1 MHTQFVPTIC
11 AALTLASGVA
21 YAQSPAAAPK
31 FVFEVASIKPA
42 PPLDP
47 AKIMSG
53 GAHVGM
59 KIDQARVDIGFLSTS
74 DLIMMAYKLKSYQ
87 LVTPDWMK
95 GLAAQ
100 RWDIMAKMPPGA
112 TKDDVPQMMQ
122 ALLAERFK
130 LEFHKESKDHNAYV
144 LTVAKSGLKMTEA
157 PPDPEPAKPESLAPG
172 ESPKAPA
179 GNENP
184 QVKMTQTGE
193 NSATV
198 TVGGGEGGPMKMNMG
213 PQGMHMEAEKMPM
226 EGLVEFLS
234 KLADKPIVDQTGLKG
249 KYKVTLDVP
258 MADLMNMARAMG
270 APVPNGPAG
279 GAGAGPADAASDPT
293 RGGSVFNNVK
303 QLGLNLEAKKLPIEI
318 LTVDKCEKT
327 PTEN

>member
-1 MHTQFVPTIC
+1 MQSRFVPAIC
-11 AALTLASGVA
+11 AALTLAAGVVHG
-21 YAQSPAAAPK
+21 QNPTAAPK

-59 KIDQARVDIGFLSTS
+59 KVDQARVDIGFLSTS

-87 LVTPDWMK
+87 IVTPDWMK

-112 TKDDVPQMMQ
+112 TKDDVPVMLQT
-122 ALLAERFK
+122 LLAERFK
-130 LEFHKESKDHNAYV
+130 LEFHKETKEHSAYV
-144 LTVAKSGLKMTEA
+144 LTVAKTGLKMTEA
-157 PPDPEPAKPESLAPG
+157 APDPEPAKAEPLAPG
-172 ESPKAPA
+172 ETPKPPA
-179 GNENP
+179 GNENT
-184 QVKMTQTGE
+184 QIKMTQTGE
-193 NSATV
+193 GATV

-213 PQGMHMEAEKMPM
+213 PQGMHMEAEKMPID
-226 EGLVEFLS
+226 GLVEFLS
-234 KLADKPIVDQTGLKG
+234 KLADRPIVDQTGLKG
-249 KYKVTLDVP
+249 KYKATLDVP
-258 MADLMNMARAMG
+258 LSDLMNMARAMG
-270 APVPNGPAG
+270 AAVPNAPAA
-279 GAGAGPADAASDPT
+279 GAAGPADAASDPT

-318 LTVDKCEKT
+318 LIVDKCEKA